1 MIPDWQL
8 DLVQMNASARNV
20 SDFFFF
26 YPTYMYTE
34 VKKESKYCKSDSVNH
49 GCSHNAEVRV
59 TGQGKWCINEGGGV
73 MERLAEQMGW

>member
-1 MIPDWQL
+1 
-8 DLVQMNASARNV
+8 
-20 SDFFFF
+20 
-26 YPTYMYTE
+26 MYTE